1 MSVKVI
7 PPGFTTPQP
16 ADLTGDEQPS
26 LDWQRLQRAL
36 QGRDVTIPRAQA
48 VALIVASGRPDAP
61 RTLARVLQDP
71 AEPPR
76 LRALTALSLPRLSSP
91 TAEEVLIEAT
101 RVEDDTVLAAVMRAL
116 GRVGGERALR
126 AIEAAKPTSTVAVQQ
141 AAFAAA
147 FISHRLGLPGH
158 DLREPPSRELL
169 TLPDAAARPF
179 RIQPVDA
186 VETSRVVFDLARE
199 GFRFDYDDRA
209 VYEIRCANN
218 RWQMVFTR
226 DATGPD
232 GSARLR
238 ERKALAAVWAS
249 YQNENKTFAA
259 RFLVLTAPGGKAG
272 VRIHIHRLTGEPAFF
287 GRARAEGEG
296 LTFSLRAVDLP
307 GAFPIAVE
315 GDLTASGRL
324 KLTRAEAALFVRT
337 PRRPE
342 PDR

>member
-1 MSVKVI
+1 
-7 PPGFTTPQP
+7 
-16 ADLTGDEQPS
+16 

-147 FISHRLGLPGH
+147 LISHRLGLPGH

-179 RIQPVDA
+179 RIEPVDDIPSLGAQRDRLFALSQPQTFLALNQTVIELVSGSGCDRSNAAATNAVTLLGDDIADHEHRAFIIRPRPNGHFLQIGFAGLVFPKNPIYRSEAAKRSCLDRLSDALRIPLIKKA
-186 VETSRVVFDLARE
+186 VESGGSSSVTIFTA
-199 GFRFDYDDRA
+199 GDD
-209 VYEIRCANN
+209 VI
-218 RWQMVFTR
+218 
-226 DATGPD
+226 GP
-232 GSARLR
+232 
-238 ERKALAAVWAS
+238 
-249 YQNENKTFAA
+249 
-259 RFLVLTAPGGKAG
+259 
-272 VRIHIHRLTGEPAFF
+272 
-287 GRARAEGEG
+287 
-296 LTFSLRAVDLP
+296 
-307 GAFPIAVE
+307 
-315 GDLTASGRL
+315 
-324 KLTRAEAALFVRT
+324 
-337 PRRPE
+337 
-342 PDR
+342 